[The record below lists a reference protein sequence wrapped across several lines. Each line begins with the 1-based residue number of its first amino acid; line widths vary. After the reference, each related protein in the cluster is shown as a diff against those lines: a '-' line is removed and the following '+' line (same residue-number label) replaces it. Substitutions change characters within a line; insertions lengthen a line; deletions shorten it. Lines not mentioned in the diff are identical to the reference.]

1 MIKKKR
7 YIAVYKI
14 QWDSCQKPN
23 SLTKSPIEVHF
34 SRSNIFLLYF
44 CEKKILAEVLF
55 THAEEKWLC
64 RILSFYEKRKTKQ
77 HKQNFFK
84 KMETYGFCKLQ
95 TKKCEEI
102 STARLRHFNYLHSS
116 SIYPHK
122 RKNKTERGRKSKVK
136 IIATITSWLKLVA
149 LAILQKLREGKQL
162 EFFEGLVKFLE
173 LFNSLSFCSR
183 EINQV
188 VSYIFYQL

>member
-1 MIKKKR
+1 MSPAQMFPNITGQQYILQIQNIFVETVFCSFLRQQEFWKIYSMYIILKKEA
-7 YIAVYKI
+7 AVYKI

-44 CEKKILAEVLF
+44 CGEKFLVEVLL

-102 STARLRHFNYLHSS
+102 STTRLRYVNYLHSF
-116 SIYPHK
+116 SIYPHES
-122 RKNKTERGRKSKVK
+122 KNKTEK
-136 IIATITSWLKLVA
+136 
-149 LAILQKLREGKQL
+149 
-162 EFFEGLVKFLE
+162 
-173 LFNSLSFCSR
+173 
-183 EINQV
+183 
-188 VSYIFYQL
+188 